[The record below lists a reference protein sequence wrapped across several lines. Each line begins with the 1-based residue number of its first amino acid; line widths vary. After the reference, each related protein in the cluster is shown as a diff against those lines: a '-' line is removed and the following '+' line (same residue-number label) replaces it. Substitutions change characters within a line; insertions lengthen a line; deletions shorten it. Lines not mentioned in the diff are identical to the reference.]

1 MTFRLLEASQ
11 LSDLREGGRGDDR
24 QNRCIFI
31 GDLLPCSSDYSL
43 LGVVRLTPA
52 SRSFPRKNFGHQLV
66 VFHTSGLGVDQ
77 LVLAGMGG
85 IRAIDTFV
93 DRRRLFV
100 DR

>member
-1 MTFRLLEASQ
+1 M
-11 LSDLREGGRGDDR
+11 
-24 QNRCIFI
+24 
-31 GDLLPCSSDYSL
+31 
-43 LGVVRLTPA
+43 VRLTPA